1 MMRRNENRY
10 RRWPFVVGALF
21 VFAAAALYGFNR
33 LEDSIAGQQAGA
45 VLTEFHEQISATEVA
60 DGYHPYGLA
69 VEQYV
74 PDYMLNPD
82 MEMPTVPIDGKP
94 YVGSLYFPALE
105 LALPVM
111 SGWSYPDLKIAPCLY
126 AGSIYRNDAVIA
138 AHNYTSHFGRLAELS
153 PGDLVQ
159 FTDVDGNVFT
169 YEVAVQE
176 VLDPRAREE
185 MIASGFD
192 LSLFTC
198 TRGGVA
204 RFTLRCRLLSVP
216 IG

>member
-1 MMRRNENRY
+1 M
-10 RRWPFVVGALF
+10 
-21 VFAAAALYGFNR
+21 
-33 LEDSIAGQQAGA
+33 
-45 VLTEFHEQISATEVA
+45 
-60 DGYHPYGLA
+60 
-69 VEQYV
+69 
-74 PDYMLNPD
+74 
-82 MEMPTVPIDGKP
+82 
-94 YVGSLYFPALE
+94 
-105 LALPVM
+105 
-111 SGWSYPDLKIAPCLY
+111 KIAPCLY